1 MYIDI
6 YIYKLYIIYRV
17 HNEYNF
23 IYIYKVNNVY
33 VYIYKYWLYIVA
45 HIFCYASN
53 ITSWDH
59 IDHAAPSSF
68 LP

>member
-1 MYIDI
+1 MYMYI
-6 YIYKLYIIYRV
+6 YIYQ
-17 HNEYNF
+17 
-23 IYIYKVNNVY
+23 
-33 VYIYKYWLYIVA
+33 YWLYIVA